1 METSFWLAKVKL
13 TQGPAKQEKETLLDY
28 EIRKKIEIDKTWLSN
43 FFQDDTVY
51 GLELTSIGNKIVW
64 EFFVNTKSEEQAI
77 IKGNILLKSL
87 KMKFP
92 GLSGTYK
99 VIPITTEYFFNQ
111 NLLLYELVLPSQITN
126 TVRFSVIKQFI
137 QNSRDNPNK
146 NRILRLFILWQ
157 EDDSVSNSNMSPYG
171 FSEFGDFKIKIFVKI
186 DFKTLPF
193 KNKKSVE
200 PLLQA
205 ELDFLVMNVLNL
217 KREGANIKEV
227 SSNIL
232 KRILLGKVFWVN
244 NKRIRTGIRYSKI
257 IHEIPLMIQPSFIKP
272 YNGDFNFPKQSGL
285 PRPFIL
291 EDEKII
297 DLDISENDNNFIWFG
312 KILRQGVPTED
323 NAYFHINNLSQSCII
338 AGETGTGK
346 TNCASIIVNEIRR
359 KAPHIGILTIGL
371 SKKNQ
376 DFFFSPDKII
386 RYGDND
392 LKIPYFVKPISKVR
406 TLEKYAQETAMYLTA
421 AIGLK
426 GTATTCTYNTMMA
439 YGGAKNCPKTPTE
452 LFESTLNYLDHP
464 DHKYHEKFQTNIK
477 SEILNNVSQRFND
490 PIIEKH
496 LTLTPEIPS
505 WFNQWQNGMNIYLD
519 LTEASFWSKIIVC
532 FALFQMIKT
541 LTSDFNGHTLN
552 NLIVID
558 EVKHL
563 AEKSLS
569 TYPYDDI
576 RIAKERLEII
586 MKELLEEFRS
596 RGVAFLLIDTD
607 PSTLFKSISK
617 SPSLKLVFR
626 LDLESGKC
634 FTPDQKELKYI
645 KNQEHRHAVF
655 FNGTTGEEFIIKTL
669 KNRNS

>member
-1 METSFWLAKVKL
+1 METKFWLAKVIL
-13 TQGPAKQEKETLLDY
+13 TQGPAKQEIEAILDY
-28 EIRKKIEIDKTWLSN
+28 ENLKRIEIEKTWLSN
-43 FFQDDTVY
+43 FFQDNTVY

-64 EFFVNTKSEEQAI
+64 EFFVKTRSNEQAI
-77 IKGNILLKSL
+77 IKGNLLLKSL

-92 GLSGTYK
+92 GLSGNYK
-99 VIPITTEYFFNQ
+99 AIPITTEYFFNSSSMI
-111 NLLLYELVLPSQITN
+111 YELVLPSQITN
-126 TVRFSVIKQFI
+126 SVRFSIIKQFI

-146 NRILRLFILWQ
+146 NRILKLFIIWQ
-157 EDDSVSNSNMSPYG
+157 DDDSITNTNVNLNG

-186 DFKTLPF
+186 DFKNVPF
-193 KNKKSVE
+193 ESKKSLD

-205 ELDFLVMNVLNL
+205 ELDFLVMNILNL
-217 KREGANIKEV
+217 RKEGAYINEV
-227 SSNIL
+227 SSNIW
-232 KRILLGKVFWVN
+232 KRILEGKVFWKN
-244 NKRIRTGIRYSKI
+244 HKRLYTGRRYSQIMGKI
-257 IHEIPLMIQPSFIKP
+257 PIMIQPSFVKP

-285 PRPFIL
+285 PTPFIL

-297 DLDISENDNNFIWFG
+297 DLDISENDNEFIWFG
-312 KILRQGVPTED
+312 KILRKGVLTED

-338 AGETGTGK
+338 VGETGTGK

-376 DFFFSPDKII
+376 DFFFNPDKII
-386 RYGDND
+386 RYGDDD
-392 LKIPYFVKPISKVR
+392 LKIPYFVKPKSKVR
-406 TLEKYAQETAMYLTA
+406 TMEKYAQETAMHLTA

-439 YGGAKNCPKTPTE
+439 YSGAKNCPETPTE

-569 TYPYDDI
+569 THPYDDV

-607 PSTLFKSISK
+607 PSSLFKSISK
-617 SPSLKLVFR
+617 SPSLKFVFR

-655 FNGTTGEEFIIKTL
+655 FNGATGEEFIIKTL
-669 KNRNS
+669 KNRIR

>member
-1 METSFWLAKVKL
+1 MVTSFWLAKVKL
-13 TQGPAKQEKETLLDY
+13 TQGPANREVEELLDY
-28 EIRKKIEIDKTWLSN
+28 ENIKKIQLEKTWLTN

-64 EFFVNTKSEEQAI
+64 EFFVNTPNNKQAI

-92 GLSGTYK
+92 GLSGTHK
-99 VIPITTEYFFNQ
+99 AIPITTEYFINP
-111 NLLLYELVLPSQITN
+111 NSMLYELVLPSQITN
-126 TVRFSVIKQFI
+126 SVRFSIIKQFI

-146 NRILRLFILWQ
+146 NRILKLLIIWQ
-157 EDDSVSNSNMSPYG
+157 EDDSITKTNINPNG

-186 DFKTLPF
+186 DFKIMSYES
-193 KNKKSVE
+193 KKTID

-205 ELDFLVMNVLNL
+205 ELDFLVLNILNL
-217 KREGANIKEV
+217 KKEGAYIKEV
-227 SSNIL
+227 SSDIW
-232 KRILLGKVFWVN
+232 KRILEGKIFWKN
-244 NKRIRTGIRYSKI
+244 HKQLYTGKRYGQIIDKI
-257 IHEIPLMIQPSFIKP
+257 PMMIKPSFLRP
-272 YNGDFNFPKQSGL
+272 YNGDFNFPKNSGL
-285 PRPFIL
+285 LTPFVL
-291 EDEKII
+291 EDEKIV
-297 DLDISENDNNFIWFG
+297 DLDISENDKEFIWFG

-376 DFFFSPDKII
+376 HFFFNPDKII
-386 RYGDND
+386 RYGDDD
-392 LKIPYFVKPISKVR
+392 LKIPYFVKPKYDVR

-439 YGGAKNCPKTPTE
+439 YDGAQNCPETPTG

-477 SEILNNVSQRFND
+477 SEILNNVTQRFND

-496 LTLTPEIPS
+496 LTLTPNIPS
-505 WFNQWQNGMNIYLD
+505 WFNEWQNGMNIYLD
-519 LTEASFWSKIIVC
+519 LTEASFWSKIITC
-532 FALFQMIKT
+532 FALFQMVKT
-541 LTSDFNGHTLN
+541 LTSHFNGHTLN

-563 AEKSLS
+563 AARPLS
-569 TYPYDDI
+569 TLPYDDA

-596 RGVAFLLIDTD
+596 RGIAFLLIDTD
-607 PSTLFKSISK
+607 PSAVFKSISK
-617 SPSLKLVFR
+617 SPGIKFVFG
-626 LDLESGKC
+626 LGIESGKR
-634 FTPDQKELKYI
+634 FTPDIKELKYI
-645 KNQEHRHAVF
+645 KNQENRHAIF
-655 FNGTTGEEFIIKTL
+655 FNGATGEEFIIKTL
-669 KNRNS
+669 DNNY